1 MFMLSAD
8 DASFSCTPQGQA
20 RIDFKDPVFVRA
32 DTVFYDPASN
42 EVSALVDGIQFKI
55 GQLPRGLAATFQ
67 KHSSVI
73 LTAPHPQGFELVLSA
88 RISTI
93 H

>member
-1 MFMLSAD
+1 MLTVD
-8 DASFSCTPQGQA
+8 DAAFSCTPQGQA

-42 EVSALVDGIQFKI
+42 EVSGLIDGLQFRI
-55 GQLPRGLAATFQ
+55 GTVPARLASTFA

-73 LTAPHPQGFELVLSA
+73 LTAPHPHGHELVLSA